1 MSAPNPPTQGHGHG
15 NTVMDAI
22 QPEPVSTVVA
32 TNDHR
37 SSLSSQSDNKSPPVA
52 QYDLDPEKVGSIR
65 REDGEPV
72 SDDEDEE
79 PTFWQKV
86 HEKHIKP
93 HWRLIKIFIWILV
106 FMTMTAS
113 VSPSACHTYRTLTW

>member
-15 NTVMDAI
+15 NTAMDAI

-32 TNDHR
+32 TNDRR
-37 SSLSSQSDNKSPPVA
+37 SSLSSQSDNKSPPVN
-52 QYDLDPEKVGSIR
+52 QYDVDPEKVGSIR

-72 SDDEDEE
+72 SDDEDDE
-79 PTFWQKV
+79 PTFWQNV
-86 HEKHIKP
+86 HEKHVKP
-93 HWRLIKIFIWILV
+93 HWRLIKIFLWILV

-113 VSPSACHTYRTLTW
+113 VLSPLNTATQILTW